1 MTRARPRRLTGVDAA
16 RGIALLGMMAVH
28 VLPSTDDDGTVSLA
42 FHLASGRASALFAVL
57 AGVGLALATG
67 GTTPPSGRRLRSA
80 RAGVLGRALVVAAVG
95 LTLGGLHTGV
105 AVILVHYGALFC
117 CALPFLGL
125 RARPLAAL
133 AAGWLWLSPVVGHV
147 LRGELPPGPGP
158 NPSWAGLDDP
168 VSLAVNV
175 LVTGYYPVL
184 QWTGYL
190 LVGLGVGR
198 SDLRRTDVQVG
209 LLTVGLLLA
218 AGARAASAYLLGR
231 LGGYPHLAQSVPPT
245 SPIAHE
251 PLDVA
256 LQTSLYG
263 TTPTTSWWWLAVSGP
278 HSGAPL
284 DLVHTAGT
292 ALVVLAGC
300 LLVAGRWRTALLP
313 LAAAGSMT
321 LTLYTLHVA
330 ALGPLAG
337 PSAGWPDGLLLA
349 VHAAVAVVAATA
361 WRANRDRRGP
371 LEAVAAGSS
380 RALSRVAGGLSRAG

>member
-1 MTRARPRRLTGVDAA
+1 
-16 RGIALLGMMAVH
+16 MMAVH
-28 VLPSTDDDGTVSLA
+28 VLPGTDDDGSVSLA
-42 FHLASGRASALFAVL
+42 YHLASGRASALFAVL

-67 GTTPPSGRRLRSA
+67 ARVPPSGARLRSA

-95 LTLGGLHTGV
+95 LTLGGLDTPV
-105 AVILVHYGALFC
+105 AVILVHYGLLFC

-133 AAGWLWLSPVVGHV
+133 AAGWLLLSPVLGHV
-147 LRGELPPGPGP
+147 LRGELPPGPGD
-158 NPSWAGLDDP
+158 NPSWAGLGEP
-168 VSLAVNV
+168 GTLLLQVV
-175 LVTGYYPVL
+175 VTGYYPVL

-190 LVGLGVGR
+190 LVGLAVGR

-209 LLTVGLLLA
+209 LATVGVVLA
-218 AGARAASAYLLGR
+218 AGAKAVSAYLLGP
-231 LGGYPHLAQSVPPT
+231 LGGYAHLAQSVPPT
-245 SPIAHE
+245 SPIASV

-284 DLVHTAGT
+284 DLVHTTGT
-292 ALVVLAGC
+292 ALVVLAVC
-300 LLVAGRWRTALLP
+300 LLLAGRWRTPVLP
-313 LAAAGSMT
+313 LAAAGSLT

-337 PSAGWPDGLLLA
+337 PSAEWPDGVRLA
-349 VHAAVAVVAATA
+349 VHVAVAVVAATA
-361 WRANRDRRGP
+361 WRATVDRRGP

-380 RALSRVAGGLSRAG
+380 RALARAAGGLSRAG